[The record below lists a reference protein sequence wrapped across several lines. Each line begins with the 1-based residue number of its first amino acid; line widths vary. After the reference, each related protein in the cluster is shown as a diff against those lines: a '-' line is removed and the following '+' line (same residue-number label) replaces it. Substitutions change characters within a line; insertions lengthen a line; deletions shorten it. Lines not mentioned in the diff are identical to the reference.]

1 MKKALQIISLLFVV
15 SVCATIQEYETLTQD
30 TDVLLSTSVNGVIFK
45 IQKEKDLPNAFA
57 KKDIYGGMVD
67 QGEKVLRFRGLN
79 EQGNLV
85 LRLTDIDIKSN
96 ENVFTRYG
104 IARVTP
110 SFPATPVMTQGTMIG
125 GNQAQN
131 QVTTITNNNTVVV
144 TDAPEARI
152 DRLPEN
158 VYEFEFDYRQN
169 KILDLGYIRVSFEDV
184 SAYSIRYVLS
194 E

>member
-1 MKKALQIISLLFVV
+1 MKKALQIISLLFLV
-15 SVCATIQEYETLTQD
+15 SACTTIQEYENLTQD

-45 IQKEKDLPNAFA
+45 IQKEKDLPNAWG

-79 EQGNLV
+79 KQGNLV

-104 IARVTP
+104 IARVVP

-158 VYEFEFDYRQN
+158 VYEFEFDYKQN
-169 KILDLGYIRVSFEDV
+169 KLLDLGYIKVSFENV
-184 SAYSIRYVLS
+184 TAYSIRYLLS